1 VRCSVECVFK
11 FVESNVAR
19 RLPAIGALETG
30 RPISFCPSV
39 NGAPM
44 STTSPLIAMAAPKF
58 PVTEKSGI
66 QLSGLSH
73 VGPATPRLDIDA
85 EKVVERE

>member
-1 VRCSVECVFK
+1 
-11 FVESNVAR
+11 
-19 RLPAIGALETG
+19 
-30 RPISFCPSV
+30 
-39 NGAPM
+39 M

-66 QLSGLSH
+66 KLSGLSH
-73 VGPATPRLDIDA
+73 VGPATRRLDIDA